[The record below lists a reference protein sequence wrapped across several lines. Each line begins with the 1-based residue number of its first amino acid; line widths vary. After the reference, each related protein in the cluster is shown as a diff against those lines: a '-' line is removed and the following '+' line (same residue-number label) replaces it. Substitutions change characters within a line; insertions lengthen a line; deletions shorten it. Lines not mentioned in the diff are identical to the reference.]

1 MGGGLFGLLPNSVL
15 GNIHD
20 SLPTAVDRYTYTVS
34 VPNLYHS
41 VGRQA
46 VGALKEEAERER
58 HKAWLDWD
66 EARCNEAAASVA
78 HRKAKE
84 KDNWRKAT
92 TDWDDFGGQLGCGY
106 KSIAKKIRSVLH
118 V

>member
-1 MGGGLFGLLPNSVL
+1 MPDSVL
-15 GNIHD
+15 GNICD
-20 SLPTAVDRYTYTVS
+20 SLPSAINRYIYIVS
-34 VPNLYHS
+34 VPNLCHS

-46 VGALKEEAERER
+46 VGALKEEAKRER
-58 HKAWLDWD
+58 HKAWLAWGQARCD
-66 EARCNEAAASVA
+66 EATARTA

-92 TDWDDFGGQLGCGY
+92 KDWDDFWGQPGCGY
-106 KSIAKKIRSVLH
+106 KSIAKKIQSVPH